1 MTRFPHDEFAKGFFE
16 SLLSPFGQVQTSF
29 KISSEVREV
38 DVYFIPN
45 DNVVLPSADL
55 GLLSQC
61 AGTAAVF
68 EPYRN
73 SVSVPQIR
81 ACMSKLYDLHAYLSR
96 EAKKQ
101 QQPELKDDRLP
112 MLWILTPTL
121 SDNILESL
129 GAKPDLETWG
139 EGVYL
144 LPPALKT
151 GIIVLHQL
159 PPTPA
164 TIWFRMLGKGR
175 VQTRAIT
182 EVTQLPPA
190 HPYRQNALELL
201 GNLKVIL
208 ETRQASE
215 PEDRD
220 LIMQLSPLYLEKIR
234 EAELAGEQRG
244 AQQAEQR
251 GEQRGVLKGQQELV
265 LRLLNRKVG
274 HISTE
279 LESRINSLPLAPLKE
294 LGEALLDFT
303 QMSDLIGWLD
313 NHQS

>member
-1 MTRFPHDEFAKGFFE
+1 
-16 SLLSPFGQVQTSF
+16 
-29 KISSEVREV
+29 VREV

-45 DNVVLPSADL
+45 DNVVLPAADL

-129 GAKPDLETWG
+129 GAKPDLETWS

-144 LPPALKT
+144 LHPALKT

-164 TIWFRMLGKGR
+164 TLWFRMLGKGR
-175 VQTRAIT
+175 VQARAIT

-208 ETRQASE
+208 ETREANE
-215 PEDRD
+215 PEDRE
-220 LIMQLSPLYLEKIR
+220 LIMQLSPLYLAKIR

-244 AQQAEQR
+244 EQRAEQR
-251 GEQRGVLKGQQELV
+251 GVVKGQQELV

-274 HISTE
+274 NISTE
-279 LESRINSLPLAPLKE
+279 LEEQINSLPLAPLKE

-303 QMSDLIGWLD
+303 QMSDLIEWLD
-313 NHQS
+313 NHPL